1 MLYLKI
7 KLLVNLI
14 WKEYSMLFKKGN
26 KKGFTL
32 LELIIVVA
40 IIGILAA
47 IAIPTYRTHVI
58 RARITD
64 VTNAMRHVASAVS
77 IYAQELGISG
87 GTIAWPNCPD
97 SASIQT
103 SLGLGV
109 GGERISAIQIS
120 QATGEIQATLTNIDS
135 SVNGRTLSLIPSIA
149 PDGGII
155 WNWDG
160 TVPAIYIPKK

>member
-1 MLYLKI
+1 MFRNK
-7 KLLVNLI
+7 
-14 WKEYSMLFKKGN
+14 N

-32 LELIIVVA
+32 LELLIVIA

-47 IAIPTYRTHVI
+47 IAIPAYRSHII
-58 RARITD
+58 RARMTE

-77 IYAQELGISG
+77 IYVQELGIQG
-87 GTIAWPNCPD
+87 GTLAWPNCPD
-97 SASIQT
+97 IPSIQT

-109 GGERISAIQIS
+109 GGTRISAIQIS

-135 SVNGRTLSLIPSIA
+135 SVDGRTLSLIPSVG
-149 PDGGII
+149 PDGGIL

-160 TVPAIYIPKK
+160 TVPNVYLPKR

>member
-1 MLYLKI
+1 
-7 KLLVNLI
+7 
-14 WKEYSMLFKKGN
+14 MLFNKVN

-32 LELIIVVA
+32 LELIIVLA

-47 IAIPTYRTHVI
+47 IAIPVYRTHVI
-58 RARITD
+58 KARMTD

-77 IYAQELGISG
+77 LYVQELGISG

-97 SASIQT
+97 ITSIQT
-103 SLGLGV
+103 SLGLSV
-109 GGERISAIQIS
+109 GGDRIIAIQVS

-149 PDGGII
+149 SDGGII

-160 TVPAIYIPKK
+160 SVPAIYLPKK